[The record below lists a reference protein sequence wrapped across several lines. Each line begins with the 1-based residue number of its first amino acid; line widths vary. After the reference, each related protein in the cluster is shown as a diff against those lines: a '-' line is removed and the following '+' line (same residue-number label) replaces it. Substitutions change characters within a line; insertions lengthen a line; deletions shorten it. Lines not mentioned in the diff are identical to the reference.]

1 MLQMLMKRAQLAGNP
16 LEVMQAKKIVNTQNR
31 NNQEF
36 TNEKERLDSYEKEL
50 SSVSEQI
57 MQKKEYFDT

>member
-1 MLQMLMKRAQLAGNP
+1 MLMKRAQLAGNP